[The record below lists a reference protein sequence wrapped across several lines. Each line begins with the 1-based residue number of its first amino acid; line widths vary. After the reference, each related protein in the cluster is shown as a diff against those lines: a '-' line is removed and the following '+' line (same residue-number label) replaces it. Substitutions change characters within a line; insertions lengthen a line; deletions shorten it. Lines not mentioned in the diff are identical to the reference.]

1 MPQMAGFLDVLRFI
15 VRNGGRAMRAP
26 IHDALSTVD
35 KVVVVPVGKRLAN
48 SASIVW
54 IEREVLVIIVA
65 RAAHALDLIDDR
77 VAVLFAPFPALVD
90 KRIAANLKAG
100 NAFVSEFLVDLGLR
114 GNTGVVGSEHPTRRS
129 ALHPGVPRAGVLNR
143 VIERMAHVKNA
154 CDVRRRDDD
163 SVGVIGEIA
172 LSLAALE
179 VACIFPCIE
188 QRHLVCCEIVIDL
201 LVLVFCHQKLLV
213 WLLPHSMMGQVFCV
227 GEGLPTAARLI

>member
-1 MPQMAGFLDVLRFI
+1 MAGFLDVLRFI

-100 NAFVSEFLVDLGLR
+100 DAFVSEFLVDLGLR

-129 ALHPGVPRAGVLNR
+129 ALHSGVPRAGVLNR

-154 CDVRRRDDD
+154 CDVRRWDDD

-201 LVLVFCHQKLLV
+201 LVLVLCHQKLLV